1 MRGGLCTGR
10 RAHPASLMKILL
22 ITEQPLCEEALTHIL
37 RRRFPDA
44 VVGCV
49 ATPEA
54 AQAKLAAEPAAM
66 VIATLWP
73 GGLDDRGLARL
84 VEAAGTAAVIALDVR
99 LDAAVARRAMASGVR
114 GYIPMTYTREL
125 IDAAI
130 GVVSA
135 GGSYFP
141 QARMQ
146 SAPPPRPAT
155 RRLSKRQ
162 VEVLSLLLQ
171 GRTNQEIA
179 DALGISLPTVK
190 LHVHAILNATGA
202 RNRTEAALLAKE
214 GWLGEAV

>member
-1 MRGGLCTGR
+1 
-10 RAHPASLMKILL
+10 MKILL
-22 ITEQPLCEEALTHIL
+22 ITDQPLSEEGLSEIL
-37 RRRFPDA
+37 RRRFVD
-44 VVGCV
+44 V
-49 ATPEA
+49 AIRGASAFDPA
-54 AQAKLAAEPAAM
+54 LAAIAADAPDM
-66 VIATLWP
+66 ILASLSIAD
-73 GGLDDRGLARL
+73 LDERGLARL
-84 VEAAGTAAVIALDVR
+84 VDAAPDAAVIALDMR
-99 LDAAVARRAMASGVR
+99 LDPAVARRVMVSGAR

-135 GGSYFP
+135 GGAYFP
-141 QARMQ
+141 QTRVEA
-146 SAPPPRPAT
+146 APYPRPSA

-162 VEVLSLLLQ
+162 AEVLGLLLH

-214 GWLGEAV
+214 GWLNQSA

>member
-1 MRGGLCTGR
+1 MT
-10 RAHPASLMKILL
+10 ILL
-22 ITEQPLCEEALTHIL
+22 ITEQPLCEEALADIL
-37 RRRFPDA
+37 RRRFPGAIID
-44 VVGCV
+44 C
-49 ATPEA
+49 ATTLEQALAKA
-54 AQAKLAAEPAAM
+54 AQDAPSMIVASLS
-66 VIATLWP
+66 TC
-73 GGLDDRGLARL
+73 GLDDRGLARL
-84 VEAAGTAAVIALDVR
+84 VDVSPTSSVIALDAR
-99 LDAAVARRAMASGVR
+99 TDTAAARRAMASGVH

-135 GGSYFP
+135 GGRYFP
-141 QARMQ
+141 QAPAN
-146 SAPPPRPAT
+146 SPPPPRPTA

-162 VEVLSLLLQ
+162 VEVLSLLLKGQ
-171 GRTNQEIA
+171 TNQEIA

>member
-1 MRGGLCTGR
+1 MQ
-10 RAHPASLMKILL
+10 ILL
-22 ITEQPLCEEALTHIL
+22 ITEQPLYEEALSDIL
-37 RRRFPDA
+37 RRRFTDA
-44 VVGCV
+44 AIRCAPTFDV
-49 ATPEA
+49 ALTATVEDAPSMI
-54 AQAKLAAEPAAM
+54 LASLS
-66 VIATLWP
+66 V
-73 GGLDDRGLARL
+73 GGLDERGLARL
-84 VEAAGTAAVIALDVR
+84 IEAAPDAAVIALDMR
-99 LDAAVARRAMASGVR
+99 LDPAVARRVVASGAR

-135 GGSYFP
+135 GGAYFP
-141 QARMQ
+141 QAR
-146 SAPPPRPAT
+146 AETIPFPRPSA

-162 VEVLSLLLQ
+162 MEVLGLLLL

-214 GWLGEAV
+214 GWLGESA